1 MSKSKR
7 RQIKKNNN
15 NGCHILFF
23 FACHRLGMFLAI
35 AGCVSSKGETGI
47 PARLAGA
54 GLACRPWKRERE
66 RESEKRDD
74 AATAGAETVKCMSRL
89 IFFFL

>member
-1 MSKSKR
+1 M
-7 RQIKKNNN
+7 
-15 NGCHILFF
+15 GVTFLFF

-66 RESEKRDD
+66 SDKRDD

-89 IFFFL
+89 VFFFL